1 MNLLDD
7 TILRHCPAHGLRV
20 PRALRVGRPLRVLRA
35 HRLLRALPALPV
47 VAAIAPAL
55 VLPMMLCAEPA
66 LAQGAG
72 GTVDAA
78 IARMESTLTHLGGNL
93 GEAARG
99 LLLILFTVDLVMR
112 FGRWAIE
119 ESSFDRVFGAWLF
132 QLAFVA
138 MVYVLALLVP
148 ELIKQLTELAARFAG
163 YAGAGEKPSASGL
176 VTSGIQQAIGWVGAI
191 RFFEPATWL
200 YLITAIISVIVTAMT
215 VAFLVIAYAEIY
227 LVGLAGI
234 IVLGLAGLEETRSA
248 AIAYIRL
255 LIGKALKLMALMI
268 IYSALNTLTASLT
281 AGSAAGA
288 GYEAALGT
296 IMLQVIGALLII
308 SLPSSVEQLVSNIGS
323 SVAESGSRFVG
334 NQATAGLSFVG
345 GFVGGALLG
354 GGTRLAANI
363 AGKVAGLVGKGG
375 AAAGKAATTA
385 ASAGAGTAARTAG
398 KGLMQATEALT
409 PEAARALRDR
419 IAKATRGND

>member
-1 MNLLDD
+1 MSRIMPDRNA
-7 TILRHCPAHGLRV
+7 I
-20 PRALRVGRPLRVLRA
+20 
-35 HRLLRALPALPV
+35 RLLPV
-47 VAAIAPAL
+47 LASL
-55 VLPMMLCAEPA
+55 VPA
-66 LAQGAG
+66 LACLLVFTDSGLAQDVSGAG

-78 IARMESTLTHLGGNL
+78 IARMESTLSHLGDNL
-93 GEAARG
+93 GKAARD
-99 LLLILFTVDLVMR
+99 LLLILFGVDLVLR
-112 FGRWAIE
+112 FGRWAME

-138 MVYVLALLVP
+138 IVYALALLVP
-148 ELIKQLTELAARFAG
+148 ELIEQLTELAARFAG

-176 VTSGIQQAIGWVGAI
+176 ITSGIEQAVGWIGETRWNQ
-191 RFFEPATWL
+191 PSTWL
-200 YLITAIISVIVTAMT
+200 YIFAAIISVIVTAMT

-234 IVLGLAGLEETRSA
+234 IVLGLAGLQETRGA

-268 IYSALNTLTASLT
+268 VYGALHTLTSKLATGAYDSF
-281 AGSAAGA
+281 GA
-288 GYEAALGT
+288 GVSAVLGV
-296 IMLQVIGALLII
+296 IMLQIIGALLII
-308 SLPSSVEQLVSNIGS
+308 SLPSTVEQLVSNIGS
-323 SVAESGSRFVG
+323 SVAETGSRFVG
-334 NQATAGLSFVG
+334 DQAKAGLSFVG

-354 GGTRLAANI
+354 GGARLAANI

-385 ASAGAGTAARTAG
+385 SGAGAGTAAGAAG

-409 PEAARALRDR
+409 PEAARALRER
-419 IAKATRGND
+419 ISKATGGSD

>member
-1 MNLLDD
+1 MSRIMPDRNA
-7 TILRHCPAHGLRV
+7 I
-20 PRALRVGRPLRVLRA
+20 
-35 HRLLRALPALPV
+35 RLLPV
-47 VAAIAPAL
+47 LASL
-55 VLPMMLCAEPA
+55 VPA
-66 LAQGAG
+66 LACLLVFTDSGLAQDVSGAG

-78 IARMESTLTHLGGNL
+78 IARMESTLSHLGDNL
-93 GEAARG
+93 GKAARD
-99 LLLILFTVDLVMR
+99 LLLILFGVDLVLR
-112 FGRWAIE
+112 FGRWAME

-138 MVYVLALLVP
+138 IVYALALLVP
-148 ELIKQLTELAARFAG
+148 ELIEQLTELAARFAG

-176 VTSGIQQAIGWVGAI
+176 ITSGIEQAVGWIGETRWNQLS
-191 RFFEPATWL
+191 TWL
-200 YLITAIISVIVTAMT
+200 YIFAAIISVIVTAMT

-268 IYSALNTLTASLT
+268 VYGALHTLTSKLATGGYDSF
-281 AGSAAGA
+281 GA
-288 GYEAALGT
+288 GVSAALGM
-296 IMLQVIGALLII
+296 IMLQIIGALLII

-323 SVAESGSRFVG
+323 SVAETGSRFVG
-334 NQATAGLSFVG
+334 NHAKAGLSFAG

-354 GGTRLAANI
+354 GGMKLAGFI
-363 AGKVAGLVGKGG
+363 AGKIAGLLRKGG
-375 AAAGKAATTA
+375 TAAGKAATTA
-385 ASAGAGTAARTAG
+385 AEAGAGTAAAGATG

-409 PEAARALRDR
+409 PEAARALRER
-419 IAKATRGND
+419 ISKAAREDD